1 MGLGDTFKKLVGIE
15 DVEDDFTEEDI
26 AAAKAQLAK
35 EETRRP
41 VSSFQ
46 PKPAGTE
53 NKGRTDQPEDFNR
66 GNQRV

>member
-46 PKPAGTE
+46 P
-53 NKGRTDQPEDFNR
+53 
-66 GNQRV
+66 

>member
-1 MGLGDTFKKLVGIE
+1 MGFGDTFKKLVGIE

-26 AAAKAQLAK
+26 AAAKVQLAK

-46 PKPAGTE
+46 PKPAAQDTAVPISQ
-53 NKGRTDQPEDFNR
+53 K
-66 GNQRV
+66 V